1 MLSGQEQQMQFGQ
14 LKRREFVAIL
24 GGAMAAW
31 PCAVRAQQSGM
42 PVLGFLSGRSS
53 GEAASAVSAFH
64 QGLGDL
70 GYVEGRNVIIEYRW
84 AEGRYD
90 RLPVLAADLVALRVS
105 LIAAVG
111 GSEVSAKSATATIPI
126 VFTTGGDP
134 VELGLVAS
142 LNNPG
147 ANVTGVTFLA
157 SDLGSKRLGLLRQFA
172 PNAKAIAMLMNPDY
186 PSTEPEVRD
195 VRAAARSLGV
205 QINVVNAS
213 TSREI
218 DAAFA
223 TLGRERPDALFVG
236 GDPFLL
242 GRREQIVP
250 LATSHAL
257 PTIYPQREYVD
268 AGGLMSYGTSVT
280 AGYRQAGAYAGKV
293 LAGAKPASLPVLQ
306 PTKFDLVINLNS
318 AKTLGLTI
326 PPGVLAIADDVIE

>member
-1 MLSGQEQQMQFGQ
+1 MVGNADRSTRSRMSRSGPQPVPNSALHGAPNLILANRLCCPGQEQQMQFGQ

-134 VELGLVAS
+134 VELGLVA
-142 LNNPG
+142 G
-147 ANVTGVTFLA
+147 
-157 SDLGSKRLGLLRQFA
+157 
-172 PNAKAIAMLMNPDY
+172 
-186 PSTEPEVRD
+186 
-195 VRAAARSLGV
+195 SLG
-205 QINVVNAS
+205 
-213 TSREI
+213 R
-218 DAAFA
+218 D
-223 TLGRERPDALFVG
+223 
-236 GDPFLL
+236 
-242 GRREQIVP
+242 
-250 LATSHAL
+250 
-257 PTIYPQREYVD
+257 
-268 AGGLMSYGTSVT
+268 
-280 AGYRQAGAYAGKV
+280 
-293 LAGAKPASLPVLQ
+293 
-306 PTKFDLVINLNS
+306 
-318 AKTLGLTI
+318 
-326 PPGVLAIADDVIE
+326 